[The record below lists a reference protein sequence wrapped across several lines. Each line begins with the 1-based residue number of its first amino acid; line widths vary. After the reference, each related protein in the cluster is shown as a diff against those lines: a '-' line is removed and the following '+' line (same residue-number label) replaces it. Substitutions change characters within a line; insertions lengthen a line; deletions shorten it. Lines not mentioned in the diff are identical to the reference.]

1 MFFQDQAQIST
12 MVEHSK
18 RQWRHYDCQGWYT
31 SLVILLATTIP
42 SMIIQHSYDEQL
54 TSSHK
59 ETHELEKNC
68 AMLQGNIAFI
78 CLIYMQDTSTS
89 VYALLLKWLSAQS
102 AVYTRLYT
110 QVPTDLELE
119 ITCRLVLCYDSS
131 FNILTALSIGN
142 KLLLSWADNS
152 KLWLVVEA
160 DTTA

>member
-1 MFFQDQAQIST
+1 
-12 MVEHSK
+12 
-18 RQWRHYDCQGWYT
+18 
-31 SLVILLATTIP
+31 
-42 SMIIQHSYDEQL
+42 MIIQHSYDEQL

-78 CLIYMQDTSTS
+78 CLIYMQYIIIY
-89 VYALLLKWLSAQS
+89 VCALLLKRLSAQS

-131 FNILTALSIGN
+131 FKIWTALSIDN
-142 KLLLSWADNS
+142 KLLLS
-152 KLWLVVEA
+152 
-160 DTTA
+160 